1 MSQTAQWE
9 GSALNLELLFCTDVL
24 RLRSLHYG
32 YWDLKEEIDLER
44 MRDAQARYTET
55 LLQIIPERV
64 ETILDVGCGV
74 GDVASALAQKGHTVT
89 AVSPDRNH
97 AQFFAERNGGRLS
110 FHNVKFEDF
119 ASDQKYDLVLMS
131 ESQNYFAM
139 DTGFGQSK
147 KHLGRGGYLLV
158 SGIFKRG
165 GGDIFEGCHVEEEYI
180 RRAESYGL
188 ILEKYIDI
196 TENTL
201 PTLEFANQLYKEY
214 FTPSL
219 RILARYLENR
229 TQSKMKLLKLL
240 FAKELRHLA
249 QAMEYYEERF
259 DPGLFQ
265 ERMRYLRLLFA
276 CPEERALTPP
286 VSATPPP
293 ASRR

>member
-1 MSQTAQWE
+1 MSQIAQWE
-9 GSALNLELLFCTDVL
+9 VSSLNLELLFCTDVL

-32 YWDLKEEIDLER
+32 YWEVKEELDLKR
-44 MRDAQARYTET
+44 MREAQDRYTET
-55 LLQIIPERV
+55 LLHIIPESV
-64 ETILDVGCGV
+64 EAILDVGCGV

-97 AQFFAERNGGRLS
+97 AQFFADRNGGRLS

-119 ASDQKYDLVLMS
+119 DSDQKYDLVLMS

-158 SGIFKRG
+158 SGIFKRD
-165 GGDIFEGCHVEEEYI
+165 GDDRFEGCHIEEEYI
-180 RRAESYGL
+180 RRAESYGF
-188 ILEKYIDI
+188 ILEKYLDI
-196 TENTL
+196 TENVL
-201 PTLEFANQLYKEY
+201 PTLEFAGQLYKEY
-214 FTPSL
+214 LTPSL
-219 RILARYLENR
+219 GVLTRYLENHTR
-229 TQSKMKLLKLL
+229 PKVKLLKLL

-249 QAMEYYEERF
+249 RALEYYEERF

-265 ERMRYLRLLFA
+265 ERMRYSRLLFA

-286 VSATPPP
+286 VSAPPPP